1 MSFALR
7 LDSAPLA
14 LQRRLPVALAA
25 FALAACLP
33 AIAYGEPAQ
42 RGTIALFS
50 LACFAIAFGRRRFA
64 RGTGPAA
71 GSLSIDEQ
79 GGAQWTDGSDP
90 GHAPRPVR
98 IERWNVLGACAWLR
112 LRPDGAGEAV
122 NVMFVRPRIR
132 HGAVGASGAD
142 DWRRLRAWLL
152 WYGRGAVRSDSP
164 SASASARQ

>member
-7 LDSAPLA
+7 LESAPLA
-14 LQRRLPVALAA
+14 LQRRLPLALAA
-25 FALAACLP
+25 FALAASLL
-33 AIAYGEPAQ
+33 AIAFGEPAQ
-42 RGTIALFS
+42 RGTIALAS
-50 LACFAIAFGRRRFA
+50 LACFVVAFGRRRFA

-71 GSLSIDEQ
+71 GSLRIDEQ

-90 GHAPRPVR
+90 GHAPRAVR

-112 LRPDGAGEAV
+112 LRRDGEREALD
-122 NVMFVRPRIR
+122 VMFVRPRIR
-132 HGAVGASGAD
+132 PGAVGANGVD